1 MFEYARIKLTVSYIV
16 IIMLVSFAFSLAI
29 YRGVTTEFKRG
40 YGRIERSLNK
50 DNLPGNLLEQRRRF
64 ILEDTRVLERAVIVQ
79 LMYANGI
86 IFVLSALTSY
96 YMAGKSLRPIRL
108 AMDEQRRFI
117 ADASHE
123 LRTPITALKTS
134 LQVGM
139 RDKGIN
145 KRSKQVLDSGL
156 EDVNRLQAL
165 SDDLLT
171 LSKYHEGILGKQTKF
186 DTSKVIKGV
195 IRKMKPLINEK
206 ELTINLSLD
215 KQAMFTDRDSIEQ
228 LITILL
234 DNAIKYSKKNGEINI
249 QTNETKNGHV
259 VRIQDNGIGISKKDL
274 PHIFDRFYQA
284 SNSRTKSGKNGH
296 GLGLSL
302 AKKIVELHSGTISV
316 KSKINKG
323 STFTVK
329 LPR

>member
-96 YMAGKSLRPIRL
+96 YMAGKSLRPIKL
-108 AMDEQRRFI
+108 AMEEQRRFI